1 MERRFDVRLE
11 ELLDDAV
18 LDERIPQGMLERL
31 KTFATPF
38 AACLASSELQRHVW
52 EYMSGL
58 FSDVKRKNAETIAYF
73 HDQDR
78 QAMQK
83 FIGQS
88 PWDDRPLVVRTW
100 SGKLARESAN
110 LTGCWFSIPRRSRS
124 RERNR
129 SALRDSGAVG
139 WAKST
144 IVKSACIWVTSRA
157 KSTPWPTCG
166 CI

>member
-31 KTFATPF
+31 KTFAMPF
-38 AACLASSELQRHVW
+38 AACLAGSEPRRHVW

-88 PWDDRPLVVRTW
+88 PWDDRPMIAELVRQIGREIGEPDGVLVFDP
-100 SGKLARESAN
+100 SAFKKQGKESVGVARQWCGR
-110 LTGCWFSIPRRSRS
+110 LG
-124 RERNR
+124 
-129 SALRDSGAVG
+129 
-139 WAKST
+139 KST
-144 IVKSACIWVTSRA
+144 IVKLACIWVMSHA
-157 KSTPWPTCG
+157 KSTPWPTRG

>member
-11 ELLDDAV
+11 ELVDDAV
-18 LDERIPQGMLERL
+18 LDDRTPQGMLERL
-31 KTFATPF
+31 KTFAMPF
-38 AACLASSELQRHVW
+38 AACLAGSELQRHVW

-88 PWDDRPLVVRTW
+88 PWDHRPLI
-100 SGKLARESAN
+100 GELARQVGMELGELDGVLVFDPSAFKKQGKN
-110 LTGCWFSIPRRSRS
+110 SVGVARQWGGRLGKIDNCQVAVYLGYASRM
-124 RERNR
+124 
-129 SALRDSGAVG
+129 G
-139 WAKST
+139 
-144 IVKSACIWVTSRA
+144 
-157 KSTPWPTCG
+157 
-166 CI
+166 